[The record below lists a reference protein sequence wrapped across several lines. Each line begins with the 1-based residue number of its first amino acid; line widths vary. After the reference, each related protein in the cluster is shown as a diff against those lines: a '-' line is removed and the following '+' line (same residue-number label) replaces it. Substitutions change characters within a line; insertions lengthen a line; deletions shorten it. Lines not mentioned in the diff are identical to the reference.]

1 MRILGVSGSLRKGSY
16 NALLLER
23 IAKHFPCDIEFRN
36 FARAKEIP
44 VFDEDL
50 EACAI
55 PEAVALLNEEVAQAD
70 LVIFSTPEYNQSL
83 PGSTK
88 NLIDWMSR
96 SSSGNPLKD
105 KYCAVTGATTGKWGT
120 RIAQQQLVGVLLSCG
135 AKILTN
141 RLYWADAGVSEPDDD
156 QIRAFATACH
166 YTSLRAEST

>member
-1 MRILGVSGSLRKGSY
+1 MKILGVSGSLRHGSY
-16 NALLLER
+16 NTLLLEK
-23 IAKHFPCDIEFRN
+23 IAKHFPRDIEFRN
-36 FARAKEIP
+36 FARAREIP

-50 EACAI
+50 EGSDV
-55 PEAVALLNEEVAQAD
+55 PEAVALLNEDVTQAD

-83 PGSTK
+83 PWSTK

-105 KYCAVTGATTGKWGT
+105 KYCAVTGATTGRWGT

-156 QIRAFATACH
+156 QIRAFAKACH
-166 YTSLRAEST
+166 